1 MKLLPRN
8 NRAAV
13 SALRL
18 ALSLALGALLP
29 LLLYGS
35 SPSWWSRHGVVVENA
50 TPDDYAP
57 VNQGQLKNI
66 AKAAVA
72 EMDAK
77 LAGGAGDELHD
88 LVNRWSNPEP
98 PTNDFA
104 PVNRG
109 QLKNVAKPFYD
120 RLIAA
125 GLVDFYPWLRSL
137 DSPDDFA
144 AANVG
149 QVKNLFSFA
158 IPDANAVD
166 NPERDRL
173 AAGQYSANLAL
184 EAHALWSW
192 GDHLGNG
199 ADFERNYPHRLS
211 GLPSISSVSAGERHS
226 VALAG
231 DGTVWSWGEN
241 GHGQLGDGTNV
252 NQLSPAPVSNLSN
265 IVSVKAGGLHTLA
278 LRADGSVVAWGDNY
292 YGQLGTGD
300 TVESATPMPVAGLN
314 SVRKIAA
321 GYQRSVALTEDGIVW
336 TWGYEHYSGQDIF
349 NVSPAAVPEL
359 NDVVEIAAGYE
370 HVVAVKSDGTVWT
383 WGSNY
388 SNQLGNG
395 SAPWQYQAAPGQVA
409 NLTGII
415 KVASSYDHSLALAS
429 DGTVWAWG
437 YNFFGQLGDSTT
449 QVRQM
454 PVQVSGLTDVI
465 AIATAYSYSL
475 AMKADGT
482 VWAWGDGAVGT
493 LPGADLHVPQLVGL
507 GLLDTN
513 HNGMDDRW
521 EMQFL
526 GNLDQSADADFDGD
540 GISNRLEYLR
550 GTDPRDYYNG
560 VAPVI
565 EIAGGNNQIGN
576 PGAFL
581 SKPFKVRLRNQIGQL
596 LVNAPVTFS
605 ISGGSGALAS
615 TLNGPKEQTLLV
627 RTDANGEAATYHA
640 LPDAAG
646 TSTRTIA
653 SAGNSGASA
662 FATFRG
668 VVRFSLPPTPT
679 PSATPDPNTSPTPTP
694 SPTATPVAPY
704 RYAIIDLGK
713 EMYPIRINNQGV
725 ILMQGVDADDNW
737 GNFRWKGGALERLD
751 YAGANTEIVATDL
764 NDAGVVVGYF
774 RNDGP
779 WVRNA
784 ENEIQ
789 AGLLW
794 PANISSPSKI
804 SAMSAYRTFEPQ
816 LPGTF
821 RQASFSAINNKNDVF
836 GQVCTGSVRGLLF
849 HTLMVLNSG
858 KWPSD
863 SAPPV
868 VLSDA
873 AAINNPPESDT
884 SNWQGSS
891 DTVTRANSTSHY
903 IGRKLTPF
911 ATIRAIQVLGTETGM
926 IDKQSV
932 PFNPVDINEAGIVV
946 GSAGADM
953 VVSSSPLPQTTVS
966 GASPLAINDH
976 TRPAPSPAAQ
986 SSPAPSP
993 QPTPV
998 PAPQILAWVGNALV
1012 IWERQ
1017 DDGQA
1022 WHPFGLEEMIPN
1034 MDGWESLN
1042 PYDMN
1047 DTGAIVG
1054 TAWYTDPSN
1063 PNAPGEYHAFL
1074 LVPVELMVDG
1084 NRDGQMSV
1092 ENIAPDRMT
1101 EGAPYRFWLNNDHD
1115 EERTVDGDDREQ
1127 DDYDGSPD
1135 FNNPGMLC
1143 ERDLEDW
1150 SRLWINFNG
1159 IVDLIRSS
1167 GVTLE
1172 LAWKPTEGGNVWST
1186 NDGNPGIKI
1195 MLHDSQAGAG
1205 AADPTYLTEKSK
1217 ASAQAHGIWGG
1228 VIRPVTKNEAYV
1240 LTNDFLQFVTKEN
1253 PRLYL
1258 LFEGWTAGKGQ
1269 LVLNIKKNGRKIA
1282 EYPPTYLE
1290 LKDVKEMYERY
1301 GVGDIPDAGVDYNA
1315 PWPASHAINISP
1327 PEFVPPP
1334 DETKDYILYVHGWNM
1349 SPADKNNYGDTSFK
1363 RLWWRG
1369 YKGRF
1374 GCFRWPTFWFAG
1386 GERGSWLG
1394 EGSVRIPG
1402 TNIYVPNPK
1411 HFDASEHRAWASSL
1425 GLLDLC
1431 NQLNNQGFSAKLR
1444 IVAHSMGNVVV
1455 GEALRRSRNDQIV
1468 HTYVASQAALSAHSY
1483 DSSTPPMNFHIGF
1496 GPTTPDVY
1504 GHYFDSRATSYM
1516 NPEMMVGK
1524 AGRYFNYLNE
1534 DDYALNGIHWQID
1547 QQFKPDDGYSYGRDL
1562 NDTGD
1567 FDWFYGNTTRLRF
1580 DDDRYE
1586 IFAWASESRS
1596 LSLGAQVCH
1605 GVMER
1610 SVDLKAAPFN
1620 FGNEHKYH
1628 SGQFRGMNMER
1639 WPYWEKLLIDFGLK
1653 DAQ

>member
-1 MKLLPRN
+1 MRG
-8 NRAAV
+8 
-13 SALRL
+13 SA
-18 ALSLALGALLP
+18 P
-29 LLLYGS
+29 T
-35 SPSWWSRHGVVVENA
+35 WWSQRAVIIENA
-50 TPDDYAP
+50 AADDYAP
-57 VNQGQLKNI
+57 ANQGQLKNI

-72 EMDAK
+72 EMDTR
-77 LAGGAGDELHD
+77 LTGGAGVELHN
-88 LVNRWSNPEP
+88 LINNWSVPSLT
-98 PTNDFA
+98 TNDFA
-104 PVNRG
+104 PVTAG
-109 QLKNVAKPFYD
+109 QLKSVAKPFYD
-120 RLIAA
+120 KLIAA
-125 GLVDFYPWLRSL
+125 GLVDFYPWLSAIN
-137 DSPDDFA
+137 PADDFA
-144 AANVG
+144 VANIG
-149 QVKNLFSFA
+149 QVKNLFSFQ
-158 IPDANAVD
+158 IPASNSVTDSFQ
-166 NPERDRL
+166 DRL
-173 AAGQYSANLAL
+173 AAGQRAGNLAL
-184 EAHALWSW
+184 EENA
-192 GDHLGNG
+192 
-199 ADFERNYPHRLS
+199 
-211 GLPSISSVSAGERHS
+211 
-226 VALAG
+226 
-231 DGTVWSWGEN
+231 VWSWGNAFGGDATFQRKYPQRVAGLSGVTSVAAGEN
-241 GHGQLGDGTNV
+241 HMVVLLQTGSVLTWGSNNSGQLGDGTTTDRDTPSTV
-252 NQLSPAPVSNLSN
+252 PNLSN
-265 IVSVKAGGLHTLA
+265 ILSVKAGGNHTLA
-278 LRADGSVVAWGDNY
+278 LQQDGTVVAWGDNY
-292 YGQLGTGD
+292 YGQLGDGSNIASSSP
-300 TVESATPMPVAGLN
+300 VSATGLN
-314 SVRKIAA
+314 DVRKIAA
-321 GYQRSVALTEDGIVW
+321 GTWRSVALK
-336 TWGYEHYSGQDIF
+336 
-349 NVSPAAVPEL
+349 N
-359 NDVVEIAAGYE
+359 
-370 HVVAVKSDGTVWT
+370 DGTVWT
-383 WGSNY
+383 WGYDHYAPQIGQDISNNSPVQVADLIDVVDIAAGFEHVVAVKVDGTVWAWGSNY
-388 SNQLGNG
+388 ANQVGNG
-395 SAPWQYQAAPGQVA
+395 NPGSLFQESPVQVPNLA
-409 NLTGII
+409 NVQ
-415 KVASSYDHSLALAS
+415 KVASSDDHTLALLN

-437 YNFFGQLGDSTT
+437 YNFFGQLGDGTT
-449 QVRQM
+449 TPRQG
-454 PVQVSGLTDVI
+454 PVQVIGLTNVI
-465 AIATAYSYSL
+465 AIATSYQYSL

-482 VWAWGDGAVGT
+482 VWTWGDGSAGT
-493 LPGADLHVPQLVGL
+493 LPGVDLHIPQQVGL
-507 GLLDTN
+507 GLFDSN
-513 HNGMDDRW
+513 HNGIDDRW
-521 EMQFL
+521 EMHFL
-526 GNLDQSADADFDGD
+526 GNLDQSGDADFDGD

-565 EIAGGNNQIGN
+565 EIAGGNNQIGD
-576 PGAFL
+576 PGTFL

-605 ISGGSGALAS
+605 ISGGSGALAA
-615 TLNGPKEQTLLV
+615 TLSGPQQQTLLL
-627 RTDANGEAATYHA
+627 RTDANGEASAYHA

-653 SAGNSGASA
+653 SAGNSGTSA

-668 VVRFSLPPTPT
+668 VVRFSFPPTPTPT

-694 SPTATPVAPY
+694 SPTATPGAPY

-725 ILMQGVDADDNW
+725 ILVQGVDANDDW
-737 GNFRWKGGALERLD
+737 GNFRWKGGALERLN
-751 YAGANTEIVATDL
+751 YSGANTEVVAKDM
-764 NDAGVVVGYF
+764 NDAGVVAGYF

-779 WVRNA
+779 WLNNK

-789 AGLLW
+789 GGLFW
-794 PANISSPSKI
+794 PAASANATRI
-804 SAMSAYRTFEPQ
+804 SAPSALRTFEPQ
-816 LPGTF
+816 IPGTF
-821 RQASFSAINNKNDVF
+821 REAEFTVISNANDIY
-836 GQVCTGSVRGLLF
+836 GDACTGTVRGFLN
-849 HTLMVLNSG
+849 HTIMVMNSQV
-858 KWPSD
+858 WPTS
-863 SAPPV
+863 SPLPTQ
-868 VLSDA
+868 LSNA
-873 AAINNPPESDT
+873 AAINNPLNSDT

-891 DTVTRANSTSHY
+891 DTISRANSSHRY
-903 IGRKLTPF
+903 IGRKFTPP
-911 ATIRAIQVLGTETGM
+911 ATIFKFLQGTQTGM
-926 IDKQSV
+926 IDGQSV
-932 PFNPVDINEAGIVV
+932 SFDPVDINEGGIVV
-946 GSAGADM
+946 GNSVPGGSMVIRTPKPTPTPSPGAPPPTGPQPFTETIL
-953 VVSSSPLPQTTVS
+953 SP
-966 GASPLAINDH
+966 GSPLAINDH
-976 TRPAPSPAAQ
+976 TRPTPSP
-986 SSPAPSP
+986 PAPTSP
-993 QPTPV
+993 SPSPSTTPSPTPTPS

-1017 DDGQA
+1017 EDGQT
-1022 WHPFGLEEMIPN
+1022 WHPFGLEEMIPS
-1034 MDGWESLN
+1034 MDDWASLN
-1042 PYDMN
+1042 PYEMN
-1047 DTGAIVG
+1047 DNGLIVG
-1054 TAWYTDPSN
+1054 TGWYTDPSN
-1063 PNAPGEYHAFL
+1063 PQAQSEQHAFL

-1084 NRDGQMSV
+1084 NRDGEMSV
-1092 ENIAPDRMT
+1092 ENIVSDRTT

-1150 SRLWINFNG
+1150 SRLWINLNG

-1172 LAWKPTEGGNVWST
+1172 LAWKPTEGGNVWPTS
-1186 NDGNPGIKI
+1186 DGNPGIKL

-1228 VIRPVTKNEAYV
+1228 VIRPVTKNGVYV
-1240 LTNDFLQFVTKEN
+1240 LTNDFLQFVTQEN

-1290 LKDVKEMYERY
+1290 LKEVKEMYESY
-1301 GVGDIPDAGVDYNA
+1301 GVGDVPEAGVDYDA
-1315 PWPASHAINISP
+1315 PWPASHAIKISSP
-1327 PEFVPPP
+1327 QFVPPP

-1349 SPADKNNYGDTSFK
+1349 SPADKDNYGDTSFK

-1483 DSSTPPMNFHIGF
+1483 DSSTPPMNFRIGF

-1524 AGRYFNYLNE
+1524 AGRYFNYLNQE
-1534 DDYALNGIHWQID
+1534 DYALNGIHWQID

-1567 FDWFYGNTTRLRF
+1567 FDWFYGKTTRLHF

-1586 IFAWASESRS
+1586 IFSWASESRS
-1596 LSLGAQVCH
+1596 LSLGAQVCQ

-1610 SVDLKAAPFN
+1610 SVDLKGAPFN
-1620 FGNEHKYH
+1620 FGNKHKYH